1 MLAPAFVLAQAQLPG
16 SATSA
21 RTFVRQVI
29 EHERKAEAEDHSH
42 WRYLVYHEEPG
53 KTETREVIETGNGDV
68 EVVLSRNGRALTP
81 EERQEQVQR
90 LQRLASHP
98 AELQTAH
105 SAQHE
110 DAAKAE
116 EMLKIL
122 PDAFLFQ
129 YERMEGDRAL
139 LKFRPDPA
147 FRPTSREATVF
158 HSMAG
163 EIELATKEQRLAAI
177 HGQLINDVKFGAG
190 ILGHLYK
197 GGWFGVEQSEVAP
210 AYWELTR
217 LDVEVSGKALLF
229 KTISLHQKE
238 RRTDY
243 RRVPDNLTLAQ
254 AVNLLIREQAG
265 PQIAGRPF

>member
-1 MLAPAFVLAQAQLPG
+1 MLLQAQPP
-16 SATSA
+16 ATMPA
-21 RTFVRQVI
+21 RKFVRQI
-29 EHERKAEAEDHSH
+29 IDHQRKAEAEDHSH

-68 EVVLSRNGRALTP
+68 EVVLSRNGRALTS
-81 EERQEQVQR
+81 EERQEQIQHLR
-90 LQRLASHP
+90 RLASHP

-110 DAAKAE
+110 DAAKAD
-116 EMLKIL
+116 EMLRIL

-129 YERMEGDRAL
+129 YERMEGDYAL

-147 FRPTSREATVF
+147 FRPPSREAKVF

-163 EIELATKEQRLAAI
+163 EIRLNTREQRLAVL
-177 HGQLINDVKFGAG
+177 HGQLIDDVKFGAG
-190 ILGHLYK
+190 VLGHLYM
-197 GGWFGVEQSEVAP
+197 GGWFRVEQSEVAP
-210 AYWELTR
+210 GYWELTR

-243 RRVPDNLTLAQ
+243 RRVADNLTLAQ
-254 AVNLLIREQAG
+254 AVDLLIREQAG